1 MPLATRKI
9 LSQHGHSRH
18 RVCHG
23 PLVMAILALGGVL
36 GALPARAQAAPP
48 ASSAGIFTCVDGQ
61 GRRLTSDRPIAECTA
76 REQRVLN
83 RDGSVQRVL
92 PPTLTPEER
101 AEREA
106 SERRAALE
114 RAGQADAVRRDRNLM
129 SRFPNETV
137 HRKSRE
143 AALDTVRLAIK
154 SSEMR
159 MKELA
164 AERKPLVD
172 EAEFFKGRQLPAR
185 LKQALD
191 SNDAAVEAQ
200 RGAAANQEAELVRI
214 NKLHD
219 VELERLRRLWAGAA
233 PGSLGPAPA
242 TGAPTPTPSASA
254 RPVLPSTGWVAAP
267 GAARQPSN

>member
-1 MPLATRKI
+1 MPLLPRKT
-9 LSQHGHSRH
+9 SPQHSPPRSPRQRNARSGH
-18 RVCHG
+18 
-23 PLVMAILALGGVL
+23 LAAAALAAWGLL
-36 GALPARAQAAPP
+36 GAMPAWAQATQA
-48 ASSAGIFTCVDGQ
+48 ASSAGIFTCVDAQ
-61 GRRLTSDRPIAECTA
+61 GRRMTSDRPIAECSA

-83 RDGSVQRVL
+83 RDGSVQRVV

-106 SERRAALE
+106 ADRRAVLE
-114 RAGQADAVRRDRNLM
+114 RAGQADALRRDRNLM
-129 SRFPNETV
+129 SRFPNEAA

-143 AALDTVRLAIK
+143 AALDTVRLATK
-154 SSEMR
+154 ASEVR

-164 AERKPLVD
+164 ADRKPLAD
-172 EAEFFKGRQLPAR
+172 EAEFFKGRQMPAR

-200 RGAAANQEAELVRI
+200 RGAATNQESELVRI

-219 VELERLRRLWAGAA
+219 VELARLRQLWAGAA

-242 TGAPTPTPSASA
+242 TPATAGASAAPVAAAAKAMLPSAV
-254 RPVLPSTGWVAAP
+254 RTAP
-267 GAARQPSN
+267 

>member
-1 MPLATRKI
+1 MRLGLKCFSKI
-9 LSQHGHSRH
+9 LAGRA
-18 RVCHG
+18 G
-23 PLVMAILALGGVL
+23 AALW
-36 GALPARAQAAPP
+36 ACAAPAVALAQP
-48 ASSAGIFTCVDGQ
+48 APAASAGIYSCVDAQ
-61 GRRLTSDRPIAECTA
+61 GHRLTSDRVIAECVA

-106 SERRAALE
+106 AERRAVLE

-129 SRFPNETV
+129 SRFPNEAT

-154 SSEMR
+154 ASEVR
-159 MKELA
+159 MKELS
-164 AERKPLVD
+164 AERKPLAE
-172 EAEFFKGRQLPAR
+172 EAEFFKGRQMPAR

-233 PGSLGPAPA
+233 PGSLGPTPA
-242 TGAPTPTPSASA
+242 TATTPAAQQASA
-254 RPVLPSTGWVAAP
+254 RPAMPATGLVAAP
-267 GAARQPSN
+267 GAARVRSN

>member
-1 MPLATRKI
+1 MPLAPHKT
-9 LSQHGHSRH
+9 
-18 RVCHG
+18 G
-23 PLVMAILALGGVL
+23 PLHSPRRRNARRGPLAAAALAAWGLL
-36 GALPARAQAAPP
+36 GAMPAWAQAAQA
-48 ASSAGIFTCVDGQ
+48 ASSAGIFTCVDAQ
-61 GRRLTSDRPIAECTA
+61 GRRMTSDRPIAECSA

-83 RDGSVQRVL
+83 RDGSVQRVV
-92 PPTLTPEER
+92 PPSLTPEER

-106 SERRAALE
+106 ADRRAVLD
-114 RAGQADAVRRDRNLM
+114 RAGQADAVRRDRNLV
-129 SRFPNETV
+129 SRFANEAA

-154 SSEMR
+154 ASEVR

-164 AERKPLVD
+164 TERKPLAD
-172 EAEFFKGRQLPAR
+172 EAEFFKGRQMPAR

-200 RGAAANQEAELVRI
+200 RGAAANQEFELVRI

-219 VELERLRRLWAGAA
+219 VELARLRRLWAGAA

-242 TGAPTPTPSASA
+242 LPATAGTSAAPVAAAA
-254 RPVLPSTGWVAAP
+254 RAMVPNPAPSTVPNTAP
-267 GAARQPSN
+267 